1 MTSYW
6 VLLNQGA
13 LKVKAGSYLPTKEP
27 GDCQVSLCHQ
37 LPSTG
42 LFSAWVEPLEGFNWA
57 SNLWHPWS
65 LGTSSG
71 GPWEKNVP
79 SPSDS
84 NRRVGKKTAN
94 GGMVRTQEQWKR
106 RCKHQH
112 IQKRRTKATIWPQT
126 MGCMCVSIHKY
137 IICIY
142 LYIYIYIILYYHIIL
157 MFFCSGTSIWS
168 HRRASFSVLH
178 SSLWSSGSLWIK
190 SSPSS
195 SPDLY
200 GWCMPWSRCC
210 RWRSKE
216 LVLYGFFVG
225 NPWASDLMQIRSWD
239 GLDRCHEPERCDKLS
254 SHHLDQEWLR
264 AFQLDPCVL
273 SSVPPQWV
281 EDKSPHHRC
290 FGRLAGWASFWGSCS
305 IFEDLGHVAVLNV
318 VTKRF
323 LGKVHGVVTAWTVQ
337 QWSQTQGN
345 SHIFGTALS
354 DCKDLLEAFGPV
366 VLVNLPSQV
375 ARASGSGVSQ
385 PQQVLLWLCCY
396 RGSWCKDTL
405 VRCCRHSESAATH
418 VFRTWSR
425 KQSLEPQTRG

>member
-142 LYIYIYIILYYHIIL
+142 LYIYIHYIILYHIIL

-168 HRRASFSVLH
+168 HRRASF
-178 SSLWSSGSLWIK
+178 
-190 SSPSS
+190 
-195 SPDLY
+195 
-200 GWCMPWSRCC
+200 RC
-210 RWRSKE
+210 ST
-216 LVLYGFFVG
+216 
-225 NPWASDLMQIRSWD
+225 
-239 GLDRCHEPERCDKLS
+239 
-254 SHHLDQEWLR
+254 
-264 AFQLDPCVL
+264 
-273 SSVPPQWV
+273 
-281 EDKSPHHRC
+281 
-290 FGRLAGWASFWGSCS
+290 RL
-305 IFEDLGHVAVLNV
+305 
-318 VTKRF
+318 
-323 LGKVHGVVTAWTVQ
+323 
-337 QWSQTQGN
+337 
-345 SHIFGTALS
+345 
-354 DCKDLLEAFGPV
+354 FGPV
-366 VLVNLPSQV
+366 ARCESSPALLPHPISTGGVCLEV
-375 ARASGSGVSQ
+375 AAVGGGQR
-385 PQQVLLWLCCY
+385 
-396 RGSWCKDTL
+396 SWCCMD
-405 VRCCRHSESAATH
+405 
-418 VFRTWSR
+418 
-425 KQSLEPQTRG
+425 SL

>member
-57 SNLWHPWS
+57 SNLWDPWS

-112 IQKRRTKATIWPQT
+112 I
-126 MGCMCVSIHKY
+126 
-137 IICIY
+137 
-142 LYIYIYIILYYHIIL
+142 
-157 MFFCSGTSIWS
+157 
-168 HRRASFSVLH
+168 SVLH
-178 SSLWSSGSLWIK
+178 SSLWSLWSLWSSGSLWIK

-195 SPDLY
+195 APDLY

-290 FGRLAGWASFWGSCS
+290 FGRLAGWASFWG
-305 IFEDLGHVAVLNV
+305 
-318 VTKRF
+318 
-323 LGKVHGVVTAWTVQ
+323 
-337 QWSQTQGN
+337 
-345 SHIFGTALS
+345 
-354 DCKDLLEAFGPV
+354 
-366 VLVNLPSQV
+366 
-375 ARASGSGVSQ
+375 
-385 PQQVLLWLCCY
+385 VLLHFWRPWPCGCFECCHQEVSWQSPWCSY
-396 RGSWCKDTL
+396 SLNGPAMEPNARKLPYIWYGAVQLQRSLGSFRSGRSCQ
-405 VRCCRHSESAATH
+405 SA
-418 VFRTWSR
+418 FPSSSSQW
-425 KQSLEPQTRG
+425 

>member
-57 SNLWHPWS
+57 SNLWDPWS

-112 IQKRRTKATIWPQT
+112 I
-126 MGCMCVSIHKY
+126 
-137 IICIY
+137 
-142 LYIYIYIILYYHIIL
+142 
-157 MFFCSGTSIWS
+157 
-168 HRRASFSVLH
+168 SVLH
-178 SSLWSSGSLWIK
+178 SSLWSLWSLWSSGSLWIK

-195 SPDLY
+195 APDLY

-354 DCKDLLEAFGPV
+354 NCKDLLEAFGPV

-405 VRCCRHSESAATH
+405 VRCCRHSESAATPRLPH
-418 VFRTWSR
+418 MKSQAIAWATNTRMPAGCIKASIEPPSAWSYRPGNRWIPMPNTNDIFRKNRMTSIYLQNTQDR
-425 KQSLEPQTRG
+425 